1 MNANILSQ
9 RTCIS
14 MVVNGRSKWRLNRRR
29 STSCLDEKIEW
40 CQETTGNKIGVCTIV
55 RYREVCYPNNSF
67 HSGARVEVTINTLR
81 ATVPG
86 TIEPHSA
93 CDLCRSVRQENE
105 YYPKMKVNR
114 SIPVLKTLQVR
125 SLTVTAT

>member
-1 MNANILSQ
+1 MRSAHAKALPR
-9 RTCIS
+9 RTIFFRIYVLVIS
-14 MVVNGRSKWRLNRRR
+14 
-29 STSCLDEKIEW
+29 KIAPRAEW
-40 CQETTGNKIGVCTIV
+40 LVHV
-55 RYREVCYPNNSF
+55 
-67 HSGARVEVTINTLR
+67 RVEVTINTLR